1 MNIEKYLIL
10 NKYLLS
16 LFGVNESKE
25 LFNKLKDVKEG
36 FDEDGRSYFVNALR
50 SFENLKISEDDLLR
64 YDQNIQSYVKKIS
77 SRRRHINLKYFQY
90 LAVLFTEIV
99 LNNLKNGKT
108 EFLGK
113 LNEFLEEYKKNSS
126 FTENDLKR
134 KKKKKGEENEEN
146 KNEFKFTENDLKKLA
161 FWMATGSGKT
171 LIMHINYY
179 QFLNYKLFSPD
190 NIILI
195 TPNEGLSKQHFEE
208 LQKSGIPA
216 RLYADSLNGGFK
228 NDNEVLVIEI
238 TKFVE
243 EKKGGGVTLPV
254 DAFKGKNLVF
264 VDEGHKGKRSED
276 QKWAKLRDK
285 LSEKGFVFEYSAT
298 FGQI

>member
-1 MNIEKYLIL
+1 MNIEKYLVL

-64 YDQNIQSYVKKIS
+64 YDQNIQSYVKKIIS
-77 SRRRHINLKYFQY
+77 KRGHINLKYFQY

-99 LNNLKNGKT
+99 LDNLKNGKT

-113 LNEFLEEYKKNSS
+113 LNEFLEECKKNSL

-134 KKKKKGEENEEN
+134 KRKKKKEEDEKK

-179 QFLNYKLFSPD
+179 QFLNYELFSPN

-216 RLYADSLNGGFK
+216 RLYAGSLNGGFK
-228 NDNEVLVIEI
+228 NDNEVLV
-238 TKFVE
+238 
-243 EKKGGGVTLPV
+243 
-254 DAFKGKNLVF
+254 
-264 VDEGHKGKRSED
+264 R
-276 QKWAKLRDK
+276 LRR
-285 LSEKGFVFEYSAT
+285 LY
-298 FGQI
+298 QIGIKSGYTPTIL